1 MTESIQLREFNP
13 ASIPQN
19 STYIIIGMRNTGKTS
34 VIKDLLTYRKDV
46 PYGVIITPT
55 DKKEYSGLVPDD
67 QLHETYSTDIIDGV
81 RKRQGQVISEY
92 QKEEKQEGTSNI
104 DRRGFLVLD
113 NVMYDTSWIK
123 DSNLLTFIMNPRTY
137 RLSLFISMSYAMGI
151 PPAIRTCFDYIFILR
166 ESIPANRK
174 RLYEHYA
181 GMFPTFESFCQ
192 VMDDYTTSDYTCLVI
207 DNLTSSKKL
216 EDRVF
221 YYKAKLL

>member
-1 MTESIQLREFNP
+1 MAAAIKLREFNP
-13 ASIPQN
+13 GSIPQN
-19 STYIIIGMRNTGKTS
+19 STYIIIGMRNTGKTT

-55 DKKEYSGLVPDD
+55 DKNVYSGLVADD

-92 QKEEKQEGTSNI
+92 QKEEKQVGISSI

-151 PPAIRTCFDYIFILR
+151 PPAIRSCFDYIFILR